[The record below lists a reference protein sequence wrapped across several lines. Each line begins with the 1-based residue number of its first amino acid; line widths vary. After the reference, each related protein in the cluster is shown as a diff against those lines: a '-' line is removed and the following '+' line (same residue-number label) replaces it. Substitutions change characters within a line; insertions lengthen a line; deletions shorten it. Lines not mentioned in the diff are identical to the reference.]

1 LLLRPSEEAPLL
13 AILDGQKEVALP
25 EVIGAK
31 ELQPSLFK
39 EFAEAE
45 GGEFL

>member
-1 LLLRPSEEAPLL
+1 LILPPSEEAPF
-13 AILDGQKEVALP
+13 AILDGKDEVALT
-25 EVIGAK
+25 EVRGVE
-31 ELQPSLFK
+31 ELQPSLIE